1 METNMEAIYRNIDEN
16 LEKYESWL
24 RHVEEEEKA
33 LKDKLAYLEV
43 NKSIYRSALYTL
55 REMKQQEQKL
65 ENNGDK

>member
-24 RHVEEEEKA
+24 RHVEEEEKV